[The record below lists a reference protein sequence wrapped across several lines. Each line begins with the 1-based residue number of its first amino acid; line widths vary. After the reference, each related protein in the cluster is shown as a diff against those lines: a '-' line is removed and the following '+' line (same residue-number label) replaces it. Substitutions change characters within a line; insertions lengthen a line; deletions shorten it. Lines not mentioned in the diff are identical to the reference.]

1 MVLLKIGTL
10 NIPRDRWVDALDCFS
25 EVYVFCYDTEKQIED
40 SKIHY
45 IPFPTRK
52 FLNRKLGALVGILER
67 YPSLSWLC
75 EVFLLALR
83 VCNRPLLR
91 KIHSVKYDA
100 IHSSYNDSDE
110 SALLTAILNPRS
122 YTRAQKETR
131 LRYSYLEERAFRKA
145 SRVIL
150 NDELNL
156 ELYRKK
162 YGQDFLENAQI
173 IYQLDE
179 DVRSRKVFGAFPYAQ
194 KLSEKDGKIHAVI
207 LAGRVLSDPNEP
219 RSGGRLYYINLINEL
234 IDAGMIVHLHT
245 GRIVPCNGA
254 DLYQEL
260 AQKREE
266 FVIEGPLDFDGH
278 KMEAYHILSRYDIG
292 VCHEHIPNT
301 EVTTFDKVNIPHR
314 YYEYHI
320 AHVAPFDMKGG
331 NLLLE
336 KKAKH
341 NHALICNSFSEIT
354 MDCIKEIEWESN
366 TFSQYI
372 QNIYG

>member
-10 NIPRDRWVDALDCFS
+10 NIPRDRWIDALDYYS
-25 EVYVFCYDTEKQIED
+25 EIHIFCDETENKIEND
-40 SKIHY
+40 RIHY
-45 IPFPTRK
+45 VLFPTRK
-52 FLNRKLGALVGILER
+52 FMNRKLRALVGKIEI

-75 EVFLLALR
+75 EILLFALR

-91 KIHSVKYDA
+91 ELRSVKYDA
-100 IHSSYNDSDE
+100 VHSSYNDSDE
-110 SALLTAILNPRS
+110 SAFLTAILNPKC

-131 LRYSYLEERAFRKA
+131 LRYSYLEERAFRNA
-145 SRVIL
+145 SKVIL

-156 ELYRKK
+156 ELYCKK
-162 YGQDFLENAQI
+162 YGQNFLENTEI

-179 DVRSRKVFGAFPYAQ
+179 DVRSRRVFGSFPYAQ

-219 RSGGRLYYINLINEL
+219 RSGGRLYYINLINDL

-245 GRIVPCNGA
+245 GKIVPYNEV

-260 AQKREE
+260 AQKRKE
-266 FVIEGPLDFDGH
+266 FIIEGPLDFDGH
-278 KMEAYHILSRYDIG
+278 KMDAYHILSRYDIG
-292 VCHEHIPNT
+292 VCHAHIPDT

-314 YYEYHI
+314 YYEYQI
-320 AHVAPFDMKGG
+320 AHVAPFDMKDG

-336 KKAKH
+336 KKAAH

-354 MDCIKEIEWESN
+354 LDSIKKIEWEID
-366 TFSQYI
+366 TFSEYI
-372 QNIYG
+372 QKVYG